1 MIKKPS
7 KPALKHIIKRQS
19 KQVGE
24 MGVVADAQLDKH
36 FFGRLGRLG
45 DVRRFVIGWVG
56 LILLLMVAL
65 FLQANALEGKYQH
78 LQPSE
83 GGIFTEGI
91 VGDFTNANP
100 MYATD
105 SVDSAVSRLIFAGLF
120 EYDNDNKLVPNL
132 ADKIDLDK
140 TGKIYTV
147 TLKPDL
153 KWHDGQKLTADDVVF
168 TYQLIQNP
176 DSRSYMQSSW
186 SGIKIEAKDE
196 RTVVFTLPNTLSAFP
211 NSLTNGLL
219 PKHILA
225 NVSPEQMRS
234 NDFNT
239 VKPVG
244 SGPFRFEALEVDHSI
259 PGKDDERI
267 SLVPFNDYHKGQP
280 KIDRYIIKTFQDQ
293 KALEKGYSDQQVS
306 AVSGLTAAPDT
317 LSNDPQT
324 HEYSL
329 PLAGQVMVFFK
340 NSEAPF
346 KDLRVRQALV
356 LGVDRQKVVES
367 TGYPLLIS
375 DSPLLRSQTG
385 YDPKFV
391 QKTANQAAARKL
403 LDQAGWKADANGGVR
418 KQKNQN
424 LSFRLYTEANSEYA
438 AISHELQK
446 QWRDLGVDVQVTL
459 QTPSELQ
466 ATASSH
472 NYGAFMTAIST
483 GADPDVYAYWH
494 SSQND
499 VRSRSRLNFSE
510 YDSPKADAGLEAG
523 RTRTD
528 PTLRAIKYRPFLQAW
543 LNDNPALTLYQPR
556 YLFVVHEPFY
566 NFNVDS
572 LVTPNDRYN
581 NVQNWMIKES
591 RR

>member
-7 KPALKHIIKRQS
+7 KPELKQIIKRQS
-19 KQVGE
+19 KQVGD
-24 MGVVADAQLDKH
+24 MGVVADAQLDRH
-36 FFGRLGRLG
+36 FFGRLSRLG
-45 DVRRFVIGWVG
+45 TVKRFVIGWVG

-65 FLQANALEGKYQH
+65 LLQANALEGKYQQ

-91 VGDFTNANP
+91 VGDFTNADP
-100 MYATD
+100 LYATD

-120 EYDNDNKLVPNL
+120 EYDDDNKLVPNL
-132 ADKIDLDK
+132 AEKIELDK
-140 TGKIYTV
+140 TAKIYTV

-153 KWHDGQKLTADDVVF
+153 KWQDGQKLTSDDVVF

-186 SGIKIEAKDE
+186 TGIKIEAKDE

-211 NSLTNGLL
+211 QSLTNGLV
-219 PKHILA
+219 PKHILEKVA
-225 NVSPEQMRS
+225 PEQMRS
-234 NDFNT
+234 NEFNNT
-239 VKPVG
+239 RPIG
-244 SGPFRFEALEVDHSI
+244 AGPFKFETLEVDRTT
-259 PGKDDERI
+259 PGKEDERI
-267 SLVPFNDYHKGQP
+267 SLVPFSDYHKGAP
-280 KIDRYIIKTFQDQ
+280 KIDRFIIKTFQDQ
-293 KALEKGYSDQQVS
+293 KAMEQGYNDKQVT
-306 AVSGLTAAPDT
+306 AISGLTASPDKMRD
-317 LSNDPQT
+317 DPQT

-346 KDLRVRQALV
+346 KDPRVRNALV
-356 LGVDRQKVVES
+356 LGVNRQKVIES
-367 TGYPLLIS
+367 TGYPLLVS
-375 DSPLLRSQTG
+375 DSPLLRSQIG
-385 YDPKFV
+385 YDAKLV
-391 QKTANQAAARKL
+391 QKTNNQAQARKI
-403 LDQAGWKADANGGVR
+403 LDQAGWKVGENGVR
-418 KQKNQN
+418 EQNKNK
-424 LSFRLYTEANSEYA
+424 LTFRLYTEANSEYA

-446 QWRDLGVDVQVTL
+446 QWRDIGVDAQVTL
-459 QTPSELQ
+459 QTPSELK

-510 YDSPKADAGLEAG
+510 YDSPRADAGLEAG
-523 RTRTD
+523 RTRSD
-528 PTLRAIKYRPFLQAW
+528 PTLRSIKYRPFLESW
-543 LNDNPALTLYQPR
+543 LKDNPALALYQPR

-581 NVQNWMIKES
+581 NVHNWMIKES